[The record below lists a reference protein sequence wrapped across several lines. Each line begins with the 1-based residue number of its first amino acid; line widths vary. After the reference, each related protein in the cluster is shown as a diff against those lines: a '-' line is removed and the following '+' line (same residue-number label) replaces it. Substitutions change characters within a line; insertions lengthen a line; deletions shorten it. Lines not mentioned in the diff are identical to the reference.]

1 MRTVKFPAVT
11 DANLNPGNL
20 LAQCLNP
27 PNGGG
32 INVTEM
38 ALRLPIAQ
46 KLRVANGKVKLED
59 AEWEKLKKA
68 NPDLFNGLSPNVMR
82 ADLGEKGI
90 YYRLQAGPL
99 AGAAQATDLCE
110 KAKSRKLGCIVVRP

>member
-59 AEWEKLKKA
+59 AEWEKLKKCIEDTQFVLLSEDIYSVCMA
-68 NPDLFNGLSPNVMR
+68 VIEAEPDKE
-82 ADLGEKGI
+82 EK
-90 YYRLQAGPL
+90 RH
-99 AGAAQATDLCE
+99 GAERQ
-110 KAKSRKLGCIVVRP
+110 